1 MVNGRDVNAG
11 GDEVGLN
18 SSSAAAAAAAAAGRE
33 IPLLN
38 IYIPLL
44 SFPFHSFPSK
54 RAQVQTI
61 TCHLTKQ
68 TSYITQ
74 KFEKEKSAT

>member
-44 SFPFHSFPSK
+44 SFPFLPFETSASPNNYLPSYK
-54 RAQVQTI
+54 AN
-61 TCHLTKQ
+61 
-68 TSYITQ
+68 
-74 KFEKEKSAT
+74 